1 MFGTRTKNKKRQELI
16 FFLRPIVL
24 TNDSAHDNQ
33 EAMRQIEK
41 MPMRDAIKQEL
52 DPKFQPPAPSV
63 LERILPK
70 S

>member
-1 MFGTRTKNKKRQELI
+1 M
-16 FFLRPIVL
+16 L
-24 TNDSAHDNQ
+24 TNDSTHDNA
-33 EAMRQIEK
+33 EAMRKIDK
-41 MPMRDAIKQEL
+41 FPMRDAIKQEL